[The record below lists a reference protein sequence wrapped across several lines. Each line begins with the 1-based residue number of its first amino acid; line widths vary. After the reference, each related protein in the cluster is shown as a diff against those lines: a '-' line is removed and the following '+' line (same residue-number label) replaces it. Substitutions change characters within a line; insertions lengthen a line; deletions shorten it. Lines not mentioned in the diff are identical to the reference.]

1 MEGSEVIPNTM
12 ASLAYGL
19 QQGLLANEEPLF
31 QLDTASRR
39 VKPYEN

>member
-1 MEGSEVIPNTM
+1 MEGIEVIPNPM

-31 QLDTASRR
+31 
-39 VKPYEN
+39 